1 MRSFTVILLLV
12 SVRQVQVQTVARP
25 AMPQWQ
31 SVLNLPRAHKLPSN
45 QNLNQPVLSPLPPTS
60 NPERSPSLQAI
71 LNFNPLQHLF
81 PQSRTSSHLETL
93 RLPSRKKR
101 DLVKVYGIDHHY
113 GECRQATIPGN
124 YEALFVSVAS
134 LRRGS
139 CYSHGFVDAVATET
153 FNAPFLGQIPIEV
166 FQKVDSKGTS
176 RSTLSIQAASQAF
189 PNVII
194 SAVLLSSLFA
204 GSIGVIF
211 AMLRF
216 RSSTSTVDEEPL
228 LAARI

>member
-31 SVLNLPRAHKLPSN
+31 SALNLPRAHKLPSN
-45 QNLNQPVLSPLPPTS
+45 QNLNKPLLSPLPPTS

-81 PQSRTSSHLETL
+81 PQSQTSSHLETL

-101 DLVKVYGIDHHY
+101 NLVKVYGIDHQY
-113 GECRQATIPGN
+113 GECREAKIPGN

-166 FQKVDSKGTS
+166 FQKVRTVDSKGTS
-176 RSTLSIQAASQAF
+176 LSSFLVF

-211 AMLRF
+211 AMLRY